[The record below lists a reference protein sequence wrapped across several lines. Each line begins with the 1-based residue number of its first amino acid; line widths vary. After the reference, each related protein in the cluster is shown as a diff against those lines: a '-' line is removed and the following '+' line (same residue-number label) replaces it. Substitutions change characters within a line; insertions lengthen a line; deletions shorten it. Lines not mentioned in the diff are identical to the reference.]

1 MRAWKLI
8 ATIIVVPILVG
19 LVLLHFEYSYFSNP
33 KEKSQTLAKQAKEVV
48 HSLSQDNNV
57 DDESSYVK
65 PDIDNLKTLFEI
77 AKKIYG
83 STERNAEYIK
93 LVETSLSESKPGF
106 AYEIA
111 KNIYGSSERNN
122 QYVKIVTKCIELERF
137 SLALKVAENIYGSD
151 ERNKQY
157 KRIIEAGLNKRKTPA
172 SNKATSADAKSSAA
186 D

>member
-33 KEKSQTLAKQAKEVV
+33 KEKSRSLAKEAKEVV
-48 HSLSQDNNV
+48 HSLSQDNNF
-57 DDESSYVK
+57 DDELYIE
-65 PDIDNLKTLFEI
+65 PDMGNLQTLFEI

-93 LVETSLSESKPGF
+93 LVEISLSESKPGF
-106 AYEIA
+106 AYNIA
-111 KNIYGSSERNN
+111 KNIYGSTERNN
-122 QYVKIVTKCIELERF
+122 QYVKIITKCIEFEQF
-137 SLALKVAENIYGSD
+137 SLALKVAENIYGSN
-151 ERNKQY
+151 ERNQQY
-157 KRIIEAGLNKRKTPA
+157 KKIIEAGIKKRKAPA
-172 SNKATSADAKSSAA
+172 SNKTNSADAKSRAA